1 MTTEGNAL
9 KFYSSVR
16 LDVRRIQTLK
26 QGDQAFGSRT
36 RVKVV
41 KNKLAAPFQQ
51 TEFDLLYGKGISQ
64 AGELLDW
71 ALETGPVTKSG
82 SWYAAGS
89 VKLGQGREA
98 ARAYL
103 DANQD
108 LGDEL
113 RRGYLNSA
121 HGKEAE
127 LRLAA

>member
-1 MTTEGNAL
+1 MPL
-9 KFYSSVR
+9 SFIVPY

-41 KNKLAAPFQQ
+41 KTGCSFSANGVRFTVWQ
-51 TEFDLLYGKGISQ
+51 GISQ
-64 AGELLDW
+64 AGGELLDW